1 MTNGGK
7 TKHNI
12 LFVLKYPSSDLFL
25 PRGLILFLLCFFSC
39 FLFSTFP
46 WVLSFQRFL
55 NSFLKFSFLFIQI
68 LRRKSP
74 YGGHEREELGLPD
87 VRASLGR
94 HRELHPRHEPPG
106 LKT

>member
-1 MTNGGK
+1 MVFDVV
-7 TKHNI
+7 I
-12 LFVLKYPSSDLFL
+12 FVVLTFSP
-25 PRGLILFLLCFFSC
+25 FFHLSLGS
-39 FLFSTFP
+39 FFP
-46 WVLSFQRFL
+46 EI
-55 NSFLKFSFLFIQI
+55 LKFFFLTSVLFIQI

-106 LKT
+106 LKTNSPTLTSFD